1 MQPLELCPIISII
14 TPDDKKPAS
23 LSNCGDP
30 VSAWYRTQEYQA
42 LRKHLLENIRML
54 KIAPV
59 TDEHSR
65 LGGVLP
71 LQVYGHTHGQF
82 HHIVFAIARRTL

>member
-1 MQPLELCPIISII
+1 
-14 TPDDKKPAS
+14 
-23 LSNCGDP
+23 
-30 VSAWYRTQEYQA
+30 
-42 LRKHLLENIRML
+42 ML